1 MASSIPI
8 ELNPM
13 NAMKLLREITLLL
26 RNTLLVTV
34 AVILGFTLGSAV
46 GVPIWLQGFC
56 LLPAALLFNRLS
68 DGGPFAWW
76 RVLGF
81 LIVLSGITFV
91 FTVAF
96 PHLPPSY
103 QSWGVVVL
111 VMFAPVSSVSK
122 WLERRFGRTPP
133 TDAACSPKSS

>member
-1 MASSIPI
+1 
-8 ELNPM
+8 M
-13 NAMKLLREITLLL
+13 NTTTLLREIALTL
-26 RNTLLVTV
+26 RNTLFVTV

-68 DGGPFAWW
+68 DGGPFAWGK
-76 RVLGF
+76 VLGF
-81 LIVLSGITFV
+81 LIVLSGIALV

-96 PHLPPSY
+96 PHLSPSDR
-103 QSWGVVVL
+103 SLGVVVC
-111 VMFAPVSSVSK
+111 VMFAPVSSVTR

-133 TDAACSPKSS
+133 ADEGGNFSKRE